1 MISRS
6 VGAVAVLTLFLLCCL
21 SSSGAVGAA
30 APAWTT
36 FGAGPARL
44 GEAPAPASSSR
55 VGRRF
60 VLPLPGRITA
70 QVLAADG
77 VFVAATTNGDVVGLD
92 RNGFVLWHDRLG
104 QLANSC
110 PQLNGYGV
118 VSTGVID
125 PSSLTVYVMDGFG
138 RLHALALG
146 TGVERSGWPVRVFG
160 DFDRELDWGALT
172 LAAGSVY
179 VPTAA
184 YCDQPGTPGGIY
196 RVDLAS
202 RGVTRWLAVPLD
214 RGGGGGPWGWGGLAY
229 DPAAN
234 SLFAGSSGAFS
245 GGSNTGSAFT
255 ETAGFG
261 ERLIEFSTGLQIQSS
276 SHPAGL
282 PDRMDLDFV
291 GSPLLVPGTSCGPMI
306 VAATKNDTVYGW
318 RRDAV
323 AAGWAWKVAVEPYAV
338 ADPFVSQL
346 AWSTATSSVYAVTG
360 TELVRIKIG
369 ANCSASIVWRKPL
382 GTHTEN
388 GSPTVAGN
396 VVWFANNG
404 TQKLVGYNA
413 TTGARVFSAPL
424 GGTTL
429 EAPAIVGGRLL
440 IGTFTGLVEGFT
452 TAREATP
459 ARHRGDQAHVDELGR
474 RPARLA
480 GTAGRRL
487 RDRQCGQELAA
498 DLFST
503 GSRSRPDLADLGGH
517 LDRVDPGRLH
527 VLDAAALDERRGQE
541 LARHEDA
548 QRELRR
554 QRRSR
559 LLLGGRNVANAGAA
573 GRGERWPTRGT
584 HGRVGA
590 ERDDRC
596 RGRHEGGRRGA
607 RVGAGRRSGLGHRA
621 ARDRRERLD
630 SACGGAARATGP
642 TARTNH
648 RGERQSSDRHRFRL
662 HRAAD
667 PQADLDVNR
676 RWVDLVGRLS
686 RA

>member
-6 VGAVAVLTLFLLCCL
+6 VGAALAALTLFLLCCL
-21 SSSGAVGAA
+21 SSSGAVVAA

-36 FGAGPARL
+36 FGSGTARL
-44 GEAPAPASSSR
+44 GEASAPASSSR
-55 VGRRF
+55 VARRF
-60 VLPLPGRITA
+60 VVPLPGRITG
-70 QVLAADG
+70 QVLAAGG

-92 RNGFVLWHDRLG
+92 SNGYVLWHDRLG

-125 PSSLTVYVMDGFG
+125 PSSRTLYVMDGFG
-138 RLHALALG
+138 RLHALALA
-146 TGVERSGWPVRVFG
+146 TGAERSGWPVRVFA

-196 RVDLAS
+196 RVDLGT
-202 RGVTRWLAVPLD
+202 RGVSRWLAVPLD

-229 DPAAN
+229 DPAAK

-318 RRDAV
+318 RRDSV
-323 AAGWAWKVAVEPYAV
+323 PAGWAWKVAVEPYAV

-346 AWSTATSSVYAVTG
+346 AWSTVTSSVYAVTG

-369 ANCSASIVWRKPL
+369 ASCTASVVWRKPL

-404 TQKLVGYNA
+404 TQTLAGYNA
-413 TTGARVFSAPL
+413 STGARVFSAPL

-429 EAPAIVGGRLL
+429 QAPTIVGGRLL
-440 IGTFTGLVEGFT
+440 VGTFTGVVEGFT
-452 TAREATP
+452 TTHEAPPAATAATGHAPTSWADAEHGWQGRPSGVYATDNAGKSWRRIYPQPALAFARISPTS
-459 ARHRGDQAHVDELGR
+459 GVI
-474 RPARLA
+474 
-480 GTAGRRL
+480 
-487 RDRQCGQELAA
+487 
-498 DLFST
+498 ST
-503 GSRSRPDLADLGGH
+503 GSTPGACMCSTRQLWTSDAGKSWHTTKTLSGNFVGSGGRVYFWEGGALRTLALPARAGGGRLAARTIESVRNGTIVAAAPTRSGVAALVSA
-517 LDRVDPGRLH
+517 RVDGQGWDTAPRVIVANGSTAHLVTLPAQPGQPLAQIIAANGNRLT
-527 VLDAAALDERRGQE
+527 VTALDFTEQP
-541 LARHEDA
+541 ARKLTWTSTD
-548 QRELRR
+548 
-554 QRRSR
+554 
-559 LLLGGRNVANAGAA
+559 GGSTWSAG
-573 GRGERWPTRGT
+573 G
-584 HGRVGA
+584 
-590 ERDDRC
+590 
-596 RGRHEGGRRGA
+596 
-607 RVGAGRRSGLGHRA
+607 
-621 ARDRRERLD
+621 
-630 SACGGAARATGP
+630 
-642 TARTNH
+642 
-648 RGERQSSDRHRFRL
+648 
-662 HRAAD
+662 
-667 PQADLDVNR
+667 
-676 RWVDLVGRLS
+676 
-686 RA
+686 

>member
-44 GEAPAPASSSR
+44 GEAPAPASSSH
-55 VGRRF
+55 VARRF
-60 VLPLPGRITA
+60 VLPLAGRITA
-70 QVLAADG
+70 QVLAAGG

-110 PQLNGYGV
+110 PQLDGYGV

-125 PSSLTVYVMDGFG
+125 PSSRTVYVMDGFG

-146 TGVERSGWPVRVFG
+146 TGVERSGWPVRVFA

-202 RGVTRWLAVPLD
+202 KGVTRWLAVPLD

-261 ERLIEFSTGLQIQSS
+261 ERLIEFSTGLQVQSS

-318 RRDAV
+318 RRDSV

-346 AWSTATSSVYAVTG
+346 TWSTATSSVYAVTG

-369 ANCSASIVWRKPL
+369 ASCSASVVWRKPL

-429 EAPAIVGGRLL
+429 EAPAIVDGRLL

-452 TAREATP
+452 TVREVPPAATAATRHAP
-459 ARHRGDQAHVDELGR
+459 TSWADARHGWQGR
-474 RPARLA
+474 PGGVYATDDAGKSWRRIYPQPALA
-480 GTAGRRL
+480 LVRMSPTAGVI
-487 RDRQCGQELAA
+487 
-498 DLFST
+498 ST
-503 GSRSRPDLADLGGH
+503 GSTPGACMCATRQLWTSDAGKSWHATKTLSGSFVGGRGRVYFWEGGTLRTLALPAQAGG
-517 LDRVDPGRLH
+517 GRLSART
-527 VLDAAALDERRGQE
+527 VESVRNGAIVAAA
-541 LARHEDA
+541 AT
-548 QRELRR
+548 
-554 QRRSR
+554 RS
-559 LLLGGRNVANAGAA
+559 GAVAL
-573 GRGERWPTRGT
+573 
-584 HGRVGA
+584 VS
-590 ERDDRC
+590 
-596 RGRHEGGRRGA
+596 A
-607 RVGAGRRSGLGHRA
+607 RVGGQGSDTAPRVIVAAGS
-621 ARDRRERLD
+621 
-630 SACGGAARATGP
+630 
-642 TARTNH
+642 TARVVTLPTQP
-648 RGERQSSDRHRFRL
+648 GQPLAQGIAASGSRL
-662 HRAAD
+662 TVTAFDFTEQPIRKLTWTSTDGGSTWSA
-667 PQADLDVNR
+667 
-676 RWVDLVGRLS
+676 G
-686 RA
+686 